1 MKKIIFRK
9 PVGILLLLLVICF
22 NGSAVFAQNELS
34 DSVVCQKL
42 QYLKSTLEKDK
53 VRTQY
58 WWYSWLSLYSAAT
71 IGQGAVYFATDDKG
85 LKQDMVLG
93 AATTLLGAAGQ
104 YISPFIPEKNIDIFL
119 DLPEDF
125 PEERMEK
132 LIVAETLF
140 MEYATREKMALT
152 WQNHI
157 LPTSVNLAGGL
168 ITWLGFKRS
177 IWAGIGNF
185 ALNTAIT
192 ELQIWTQPK
201 LAKRKYDHY
210 VNNNLYSDHAYS
222 RVPEVEWTLYVLP
235 GGIGLSVVF

>member
-1 MKKIIFRK
+1 MKKTLYRK
-9 PVGILLLLLVICF
+9 SVGILILFIVICF
-22 NGSAVFAQNELS
+22 NGSAVVAQNELS
-34 DSVVCQKL
+34 DSMVNRRL

-53 VRTQY
+53 AVTQY
-58 WWYSWLSLYSAAT
+58 WWYGWLSLYSAAT
-71 IGQGAVYFATDDKG
+71 IGQGAVYFVTDDKG

-93 AATTLLGAAGQ
+93 AATTFLGAAGQ
-104 YISPFIPEKNIDIFL
+104 FISPFIPEKNIDKLMEFPE
-119 DLPEDF
+119 DLPED
-125 PEERMEK
+125 RKEK
-132 LIVAETLF
+132 LIVAEALLV
-140 MEYATREKMALT
+140 EYATREKMALT

-201 LAKRKYDHY
+201 LAKRRYDHY
-210 VNNNLYSDHAYS
+210 CNNYLYSDHRYS
-222 RVPEVEWTLYVLP
+222 NAPEVKWTLYVQP
-235 GGIGLSVVF
+235 GGLGLSVVF